1 MLSYDKNNTP
11 EEIEALK
18 TLREGLLPEIEEAD
32 FLRVWL
38 PAFVNAEPKVY
49 INAWI
54 DKVSKNPNQSV
65 KIMRGDRHVAT
76 VPPILGEWPT
86 EAPLGPRETISE
98 LMAGAQAT
106 AAQIPQNGVTYLQ
119 RGLSAHF
126 ERIAKT
132 PIVAKLKDKHS
143 KAWVDLFALYGVK
156 TPNAPDTPGVAKQKQ
171 EDTTGLFDDFEE
183 F

>member
-1 MLSYDKNNTP
+1 MYSYDKNNTP

-18 TLREGLLPEIEEAD
+18 ILREGFLPEIEEAD
-32 FLRVWL
+32 FLRIWL

-49 INAWI
+49 VNAWV

-65 KIMRGDRHVAT
+65 KVMRGGRQVAT
-76 VPPILGEWPT
+76 VPPILAEWPT
-86 EAPLGPRETISE
+86 EAPGRPIDTISE

-119 RGLSAHF
+119 RGLNNHF
-126 ERIAKT
+126 ERISKA
-132 PIVAKLKDKHS
+132 PIVAKLKNKHS
-143 KAWVDLFALYGVK
+143 KAWADLFALYGVK
-156 TPNAPDTPGVAKQKQ
+156 APNAPDTPGVAKQAQ